1 MTGRTAGAP
10 RVTVLTGEHDT
21 CHHEPLFPPRLEEGV
36 TGGPIVR
43 DDREIVLPG
52 GGEGEKSL

>member
-1 MTGRTAGAP
+1 MTERTAGAL

-21 CHHEPLFPPRLEEGV
+21 CHHEPLFPPGLEDSA
-36 TGGPIVR
+36 TGGPIVC
-43 DDREIVLPG
+43 DDRVIVLPG

>member
-1 MTGRTAGAP
+1 MTGRTADAL
-10 RVTVLTGEHDT
+10 RVTVLTGERDT
-21 CHHEPLFPPRLEEGV
+21 CHHEPLFAPLLEENV

-43 DDREIVLPG
+43 GDWEIVLPE